1 MILHTVVAH
10 ILTRAAN
17 ILLSGGQ
24 KQSFEGNIIMVF
36 DKQYLEL
43 IQYKT
48 LIGMILYRT
57 VFFRV
62 GINLL
67 YFLKSVPNLK
77 TEYIFR

>member
-57 VFFRV
+57 VF
-62 GINLL
+62 LEQASL
-67 YFLKSVPNLK
+67 YNIFSKVSQILKLS
-77 TEYIFR
+77 T